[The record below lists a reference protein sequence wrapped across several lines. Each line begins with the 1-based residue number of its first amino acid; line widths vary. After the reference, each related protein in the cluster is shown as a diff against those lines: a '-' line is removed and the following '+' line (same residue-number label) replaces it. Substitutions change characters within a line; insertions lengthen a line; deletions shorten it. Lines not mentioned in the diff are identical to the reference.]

1 MKKTLPVNVI
11 LGNPRVD
18 CARLG
23 ICSLDGTDEQT
34 PGPPNGFPAA
44 KNHRFVKAWLST
56 TPEGHLEML
65 FPTEHMMP
73 LTRKM
78 FFSKSVF
85 TVEVDKTIPEH
96 LCEALGLAPGT
107 AFMAGKW
114 PLTLL
119 TEGYLT
125 VIEAVGEPEPAL
137 AMELSYC

>member
-34 PGPPNGFPAA
+34 PGLPNGFPAA

-65 FPTEHMMP
+65 FPTEQMMP

-96 LCEALGLAPGT
+96 LCKALGVAPGT

-119 TEGYLT
+119 AEGYLT
-125 VIEAVGEPEPAL
+125 VIETSVEAELTL
-137 AMELSYC
+137 AMALCGC